1 MVVRYLITCVLCLA
15 WTGVLSQFENNYI
28 PSPVQDTIPTAIYQ
42 SLQTK
47 LTLDKSRITEPKGQ
61 VNAYLKELYTKRTD
75 FVIEQ
80 FNNDYFIVDE
90 NLSPYLQSI
99 LENIYT
105 ANPSLPRETKVYAFR
120 SNAVN
125 AMSYGE
131 GTIAFTLGLLSRMET
146 EAQIAYV
153 LCHELAHYH
162 SHHSDIK
169 MARFAKLN
177 YDKELKRQVK
187 AISKSEYGQYTKF
200 TQLMRSLDIS
210 ITRHSREKEFEADS
224 IALLYYLNTA
234 YDTYAPIRTLEILDS
249 ADISPY
255 QKNIDLKKYFD
266 FENYRFKEQWL
277 NYTPSTTWHASDTE
291 NDSLHTH
298 PSCARRIIAL
308 QRQLKYPKQSSQQ
321 YAKQNT
327 MRARSEFEQAASAF
341 HFKSY
346 GRALFKSMILAERY
360 PDNAYA
366 HAIIGQS
373 LYQLYLH
380 QKNHELGKVLSLPD
394 PRFDENYDRVLS
406 FLHTLRLMELG
417 SLAYHY
423 TSLKKE
429 TFSTSEDFIYARWLS
444 SHTEVSQ
451 DDPAK
456 IKSEYIARFPAGKY
470 IALMR

>member
-1 MVVRYLITCVLCLA
+1 MVVRYQIACVLCLA
-15 WTGVLSQFENNYI
+15 WTSVFSQFEKNYI
-28 PSPVQDTIPTAIYQ
+28 PSPVQDTIPAAIYQ
-42 SLQTK
+42 ALQTK
-47 LTLDKSRITEPKGQ
+47 LTLDKSRVTEPKGQ

-75 FVIEQ
+75 LVIEQ
-80 FNNDYFIVDE
+80 FNNDYFIVDD

-120 SNAVN
+120 SDAVN

-169 MARFAKLN
+169 MAKFAKLN

-187 AISKSEYGQYTKF
+187 AIAKSEYGQYTKF
-200 TQLMRSLDIS
+200 SQLMRSLDIS

-234 YDTYAPIRTLEILDS
+234 YDTHAPVRTLEILDS
-249 ADISPY
+249 ADISLY
-255 QKNIDLKKYFD
+255 RKNLDLKKYFD
-266 FENYRFKEQWL
+266 FTNYRFKEQWL
-277 NYTPSTTWHASDTE
+277 SYIPSTTWHASDSD

-308 QRQLKYPKQSSQQ
+308 QRQLKSQKPKDTQHVKHN
-321 YAKQNT
+321 A
-327 MRARSEFEQAASAF
+327 MRTRSEFEQAASAF
-341 HFKSY
+341 HFKSF
-346 GRALFKSMILAERY
+346 GKTLFKSMILAEHY

-366 HAIIGQS
+366 HALIGQS

-380 QKNHELGKVLSLPD
+380 QKNHELGKVLALPD
-394 PRFDENYDRVLS
+394 PRFDENYDRVLT

-423 TSLKKE
+423 TATKKE
-429 TFSTSEDFIYARWLS
+429 TFSTSEDFIYAWWLS

-451 DDPAK
+451 DDPAR
-456 IKSEYIARFPAGKY
+456 IKSEYIARFPSGKY
-470 IALMR
+470 IAMMH

>member
-15 WTGVLSQFENNYI
+15 WTGVFSQFEKNYI
-28 PSPVQDTIPTAIYQ
+28 PSPVQDTIPTATYQ
-42 SLQTK
+42 SLQAK
-47 LTLDKSRITEPKGQ
+47 LTLDKSRVTEAKSQ
-61 VNAYLKELYTKRTD
+61 INTYLKELYTKRTD

-105 ANPSLPRETKVYAFR
+105 ANPSLPREAKVYAFR
-120 SNAVN
+120 SDAVN

-162 SHHSDIK
+162 SRHSDIK
-169 MARFAKLN
+169 MTKFARLN
-177 YDKELKRQVK
+177 YDKQLKRQVK

-210 ITRHSREKEFEADS
+210 ITRHSRENEFEADS
-224 IALLYYLNTA
+224 IALLYYLNTT
-234 YDTYAPIRTLEILDS
+234 YDTHAPIRTLQILDS
-249 ADISPY
+249 ADVSPY

-266 FENYRFKEQWL
+266 FENYRFKEHWIS
-277 NYTPSTTWHASDTE
+277 YTPSTTWHASAE

-308 QRQLKYPKQSSQQ
+308 QRQLKLQKQKDQQ
-321 YAKQNT
+321 PAKTNA
-327 MRARSEFEQAASAF
+327 MRTRSEFEQAASAF

-346 GRALFKSMILAERY
+346 GKALFKSMILSERY

-366 HAIIGQS
+366 HAMIGQS

-380 QKNHELGKVLSLPD
+380 QKNHELGKVLALPD

-406 FLHTLRLMELG
+406 FLHALRLLELA
-417 SLAYHY
+417 SLAYQY
-423 TSLKKE
+423 ISTKKE

>member
-1 MVVRYLITCVLCLA
+1 MVVRYKIACVLCLA
-15 WTGVLSQFENNYI
+15 WTSVFSQFEKNYI
-28 PSPVQDTIPTAIYQ
+28 PSPVQDTIPAAIFHA
-42 SLQTK
+42 LQAK
-47 LTLDKSRITEPKGQ
+47 LTLDKSRVTEPKGQ
-61 VNAYLKELYTKRTD
+61 INTYLKELYTKRTD
-75 FVIEQ
+75 LVIEQ
-80 FNNDYFIVDE
+80 FNNDYFIVDD

-105 ANPSLPRETKVYAFR
+105 ANPLLPRETKVYAFR
-120 SNAVN
+120 SDAVN

-169 MARFAKLN
+169 MAKFARLN

-200 TQLMRSLDIS
+200 SQLMRSLDIS

-234 YDTYAPIRTLEILDS
+234 YDTHAPIRTMEILDS

-255 QKNIDLKKYFD
+255 RKKLDLRKHFD
-266 FENYRFKEQWL
+266 FTNYRFKEQWL
-277 NYTPSTTWHASDTE
+277 SYTPSTTWHASDGE

-308 QRQLKYPKQSSQQ
+308 QRQLKLQKQKDPQH
-321 YAKQNT
+321 AKHNA
-327 MRARSEFEQAASAF
+327 MRTRSEFEQAASAF
-341 HFKSY
+341 HFKSF
-346 GRALFKSMILAERY
+346 GRTLFKSMILAEHY

-366 HAIIGQS
+366 HALIGQS

-380 QKNHELGKVLSLPD
+380 QKNHELGKVLALPD
-394 PRFDENYDRVLS
+394 PRFDENYDRVLT

-417 SLAYHY
+417 SLAYYY
-423 TSLKKE
+423 TATKKE
-429 TFSTSEDFIYARWLS
+429 TFSTSEDFIYAWWLS

-451 DDPAK
+451 DDPAR
-456 IKSEYIARFPAGKY
+456 IKSEYISRFPSGKY
-470 IALMR
+470 IAMMH